1 MSELELQSLPEA
13 PHYINLGCNKKC
25 GVLLL
30 DVKSVFYL
38 AINTYVCEFRSM
50 LRGRC
55 VQDWLMELC
64 CRRSGIPPG
73 QPRSFSPPQLNSL
86 TFWDPISDVRK

>member
-13 PHYINLGCNKKC
+13 PHYINLGWNKKWS
-25 GVLLL
+25 VLLF

-38 AINTYVCEFRSM
+38 AINTYVCEFRSIV
-50 LRGRC
+50 RVRC
-55 VQDWLMELC
+55 AQDWLMELC

-73 QPRSFSPPQLNSL
+73 QPRSFSPPQLNTL
-86 TFWDPISDVRK
+86 MFQDLISDVCK

>member
-13 PHYINLGCNKKC
+13 QYLHYIDLGWNKKC

-38 AINTYVCEFRSM
+38 AINTYVCEFRSI
-50 LRGRC
+50 LCVGC
-55 VQDWLMELC
+55 VQCWVCPGLVDGALLQEV
-64 CRRSGIPPG
+64 RYSTRSA
-73 QPRSFSPPQLNSL
+73 
-86 TFWDPISDVRK
+86 

>member
-13 PHYINLGCNKKC
+13 THYINLGWNKKC

-50 LRGRC
+50 LRVRC
-55 VQDWLMELC
+55 VQDLLMELC
-64 CRRSGIPPG
+64 CRRSGIPPSR
-73 QPRSFSPPQLNSL
+73 PRSFSPPQLNYL
-86 TFWDPISDVRK
+86 MLWDLISDVCK